1 MVSYQGQALADEY
14 RAEIQALR
22 KRDPHSENSH
32 SLTLAAAR
40 QLFRMMAIK
49 DEYEVAR
56 LYSDGEFQRKIEAQ
70 FEGDFELR
78 FNMAPPL
85 LAKRD
90 PDTGDL
96 QKQAYGPWMMKAF
109 GLLAKLRGLRGSAL
123 DVFGYTAERK
133 RERQDLA
140 EFRAM
145 LAEFAGGLD
154 DGNYAAAVEAVD
166 DTRRLRGYGHVKD
179 RNRERVLAQRD
190 VFMKRFQGD
199 VSEETV
205 QFVNAA

>member
-1 MVSYQGQALADEY
+1 
-14 RAEIQALR
+14 
-22 KRDPHSENSH
+22 
-32 SLTLAAAR
+32 
-40 QLFRMMAIK
+40 MMAIK